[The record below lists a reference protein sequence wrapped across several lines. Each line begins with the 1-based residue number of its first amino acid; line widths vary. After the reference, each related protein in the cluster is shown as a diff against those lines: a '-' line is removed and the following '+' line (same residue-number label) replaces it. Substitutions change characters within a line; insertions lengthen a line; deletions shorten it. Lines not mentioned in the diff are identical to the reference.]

1 MADHSLH
8 GNCERCPACALRRE
22 GLDLA
27 PFDRASVPCNNCGG
41 TGLVAISEAEIV
53 RIAVEHARLHYW
65 PAFEARWLAQNGE
78 RPG

>member
-1 MADHSLH
+1 MADHTLH

-65 PAFEARWLAQNGE
+65 PAFKARWLAQNGE